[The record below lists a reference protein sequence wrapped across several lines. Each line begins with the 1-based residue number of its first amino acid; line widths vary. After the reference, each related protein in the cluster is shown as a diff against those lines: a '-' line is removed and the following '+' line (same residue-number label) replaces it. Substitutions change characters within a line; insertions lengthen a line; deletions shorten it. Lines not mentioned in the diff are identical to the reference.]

1 MLLVYF
7 VIAALPIGFLAGGSL
22 SNIKYAGLRLA
33 ILPCA
38 AFLLEASIGLIGK
51 FVDAPPS
58 EWLGK
63 VVCMEYLLLTA
74 FIWIN
79 HRMRGMDMLGAATL
93 VNFIVIAANGF
104 RMPVTPIIYEYP
116 ELYHFV
122 ERIQTG
128 DLPEYVLVDWNGPLW
143 FLGDTLPLGTGL
155 ASIGDLM
162 MALGVMTVIIDMMM
176 TKPPRR
182 KRRYYRDEYY
192 DDRYDWYEDRYDD
205 RYHRRSHRRHSRY
218 HHHQN
223 KRYRTKRTRWS

>member
-7 VIAALPIGFLAGGSL
+7 VIAALPIGYLAGGSL
-22 SNIKYAGLRLA
+22 NNIRYARLRLA

-38 AFLLEASIGLIGK
+38 AFLLEASISLIGK
-51 FVDAPPS
+51 LVDAPPS

-63 VVCMEYLLLTA
+63 VVCLEYLLLTI

-116 ELYHFV
+116 QLYHFV

-128 DLPEYVLVDWNGPLW
+128 QLPEYVLVDWDGPLW
-143 FLGDTLPLGTGL
+143 FLGDTLPLGNGL

-162 MALGVMTVIIDMMM
+162 MALGVMILIIDMMLA
-176 TKPPRR
+176 KRPRR
-182 KRRYYRDEYY
+182 RN
-192 DDRYDWYEDRYDD
+192 RYDD
-205 RYHRRSHRRHSRY
+205 GRRSRNHYSHRSNRYRDDYYYDHRYH
-218 HHHQN
+218 
-223 KRYRTKRTRWS
+223 TKRRARWS

>member
-7 VIAALPIGFLAGGSL
+7 VIAALPIGYLAGGSL
-22 SNIKYAGLRLA
+22 NNIRYARLHLA

-38 AFLLEASIGLIGK
+38 AFLLEASIGLLSK
-51 FVDAPPS
+51 LLVAPPS

-63 VVCMEYLLLTA
+63 LVCLEYLLLTV

-79 HRMRGMDMLGAATL
+79 HRIKGMDMLGAATL

-116 ELYHFV
+116 NLFHFV

-162 MALGVMTVIIDMMM
+162 MALGVMIIIIDMMM
-176 TKPPRR
+176 AKPPKWKRR
-182 KRRYYRDEYY
+182 HHRRYYDRDYY
-192 DDRYDWYEDRYDD
+192 YEDRY
-205 RYHRRSHRRHSRY
+205 YHRKHY
-218 HHHQN
+218 
-223 KRYRTKRTRWS
+223 KRTRWS